1 VIRAAAS
8 RTGAG
13 LIISPPALASSV
25 LAALVLAGLASTP
38 AFSQAEEHFDQGE
51 FYIEGVRTFCPEV
64 ETLVRTRA
72 PELIRAE
79 DNFTIILNGPA
90 FEALPP
96 GLRLFVY
103 YQTCAFMAY
112 GDYGQADVF
121 AARTGMEERWLAA
134 TDVEAM
140 CQTDLLIQA
149 NWAATPDAARCAAI
163 MQAMRD
169 ALR

>member
-1 VIRAAAS
+1 MRFVSSII
-8 RTGAG
+8 GA
-13 LIISPPALASSV
+13 IALASM
-25 LAALVLAGLASTP
+25 ASTG
-38 AFSQAEEHFDQGE
+38 ALSQAEEHFDQGA
-51 FYIEGVRTFCPEV
+51 FFIEGVRTYCPEV

-72 PELIRAE
+72 PELIQVE
-79 DNFTIILNGPA
+79 DNYIIILNGPA
-90 FEALPP
+90 FDALPP

-112 GDYGQADVF
+112 HDLGRADVF
-121 AARTGMEERWLAA
+121 AAQTGMGERWLAA

-140 CQTDLLIQA
+140 CQTDLLVQA
-149 NWAATPDAARCAAI
+149 GWNAVPDATRCAAI

>member
-1 VIRAAAS
+1 MRKG
-8 RTGAG
+8 TG
-13 LIISPPALASSV
+13 LIGRLPVFASG
-25 LAALVLAGLASTP
+25 VLAGLALIIVASAP

-96 GLRLFVY
+96 GVRLFVY

-112 GDYGQADVF
+112 GDYGRADLF

-140 CQTDLLIQA
+140 CQTDLLTQA
-149 NWAATPDAARCAAI
+149 GWAATPDAGRCTAI

>member
-1 VIRAAAS
+1 MRKAAL
-8 RTGAG
+8 RRGTG
-13 LIISPPALASSV
+13 LIGGQPAVPSSV
-25 LAALVLAGLASTP
+25 LRVLLLAGLASTP
-38 AFSQAEEHFDQGE
+38 AFAQEEHFDRGQ
-51 FYIEGVRTFCPEV
+51 FFIEGVRTHCPEV

-72 PELIRAE
+72 PELIRTE
-79 DNFTIILNGPA
+79 DNFMIILNGPA

-96 GLRLFVY
+96 GVRLFVY
-103 YQTCAFMAY
+103 YQTCGFMAY
-112 GDYGQADVF
+112 GDYGRADVF

-140 CQTDLLIQA
+140 CETDLLIQA
-149 NWAATPDAARCAAI
+149 NWTATPDAARCTAI